1 MKLVIMT
8 KSAVLW
14 KKTRIKECSSGRNG
28 HVAMS
33 RRVVIPRFI
42 CTLFRFIHHQVVLEK
57 SAYCRIFELLRD
69 AIYLQ

>member
-8 KSAVLW
+8 KSAVFVEEDKDKRMFFGEKW
-14 KKTRIKECSSGRNG
+14 A
-28 HVAMS
+28 VAMS

-42 CTLFRFIHHQVVLEK
+42 CTLFRFIHHQVVLGK